1 MSHLPGDGHR
11 IIHLFIDLEV
21 TQTDGNYK
29 EVMTKYVNSIVLIL
43 DGLMASIE
51 QTLHS
56 GYTHIS
62 NRAKERLY

>member
-1 MSHLPGDGHR
+1 MSHLPGDGHL
-11 IIHLFIDLEV
+11 IIHLFIVLEV

-62 NRAKERLY
+62 NRAEEWLY